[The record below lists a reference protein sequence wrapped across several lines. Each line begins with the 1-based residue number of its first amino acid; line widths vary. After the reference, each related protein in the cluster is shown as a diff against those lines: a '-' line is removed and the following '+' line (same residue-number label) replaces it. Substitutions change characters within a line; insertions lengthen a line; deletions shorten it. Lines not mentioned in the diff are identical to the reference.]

1 MTLKIQV
8 GDKNIMLDKKG
19 CGEVYMR
26 GGVVNFNIRGNV
38 EKLESY
44 LFWL

>member
-19 CGEVYMR
+19 MWRGIYKG
-26 GGVVNFNIRGNV
+26 GGVNFSIRRNV
-38 EKLESY
+38 EKLV
-44 LFWL
+44 

>member
-19 CGEVYMR
+19 MWRGIYKGGGEISALGEMWR
-26 GGVVNFNIRGNV
+26 NWC
-38 EKLESY
+38 EK
-44 LFWL
+44 